1 MKKILDVAG
10 VQPLLPK
17 RRADAHKGAFGHVG
31 VIAGSRGFTGAAKLA
46 CEAAA
51 RSGVGLV
58 TAAIPASLGD
68 LIGAS
73 LLEAMSFLLPATE
86 AESIAQAAIE
96 PALEFAASKAA
107 VVIGPGLSQHPETC
121 AFVLEF
127 ARRCPAPTLIDADGL
142 NALSANP
149 TVLLQAAGPRVLTP
163 HPGEMARL
171 TGRNTAYIQDNRETV
186 AAAFAGQYR
195 CVVVLKGYETVIAGK
210 EDLYINPTGNAGL
223 ATGGTGDIL
232 SGLIGGLLAQG
243 VNPLH
248 AAILGV
254 YLHGLAGD
262 IAAAAKTQRGMIA
275 RDVIEALPEAWK
287 KIEALEKSEISLR
300 DRS

>member
-1 MKKILDVAG
+1 MAMSTIIDMASVRGLV
-10 VQPLLPK
+10 PK
-17 RRADAHKGAFGHVG
+17 RRADAHKGTFGHLC

-58 TAAIPASLGD
+58 TAAVPESLGD

-86 AESIAQAAIE
+86 SESIAHNAIE
-96 PALEFAASKAA
+96 PALAFAASKDA
-107 VVIGPGLSQHPETC
+107 VVIGPGLSQHPDTC

-127 ARRCPAPTLIDADGL
+127 VRRCPVPTLVDADGL

-149 TVLLQAAGPRVLTP
+149 SALLQAAGPRVLTP

-171 TGRNTAYIQDNRETV
+171 TAQTTAYIQENRETV
-186 AAAFAGQYR
+186 ASAFAAQYR
-195 CVVVLKGYETVIAGK
+195 CVVVLKGYETVVAGK
-210 EDLYINPTGNAGL
+210 GEIYINTTGNAGL
-223 ATGGTGDIL
+223 ATGGTGDVL

-243 VNPLH
+243 VKELQ

-275 RDVIEALPEAWK
+275 RDVIETIPEAWK
-287 KIEALEKSEISLR
+287 RIEELGV
-300 DRS
+300 RS

>member
-1 MKKILDVAG
+1 MTRSIDLSSVRAL
-10 VQPLLPK
+10 VPK
-17 RRADAHKGAFGHVG
+17 RRADTHKGTFGHVC

-58 TAAIPASLGD
+58 TAAVPESLGD

-86 AESIAQAAIE
+86 SESIALNALE
-96 PALEFAASKAA
+96 PALEFAASKEAI
-107 VVIGPGLSQHPETC
+107 VIGPGLSQDPDTC

-127 ARRCPAPTLIDADGL
+127 VRRCPVPTLIDADGL
-142 NALSANP
+142 NALGANP
-149 TVLLQAAGPRVLTP
+149 SVLLHAAGPRVLTP

-171 TGRNTAYIQDNRETV
+171 MARKTAYIQENRESV
-186 AAAFAGQYR
+186 ASSFAEQYR
-195 CVVVLKGYETVIAGK
+195 CVVVLKGYETVVAGK
-210 EDLYINPTGNAGL
+210 GECFINTTGNSGL
-223 ATGGTGDIL
+223 ATGGTGDVL

-243 VNPLH
+243 IKELQ
-248 AAILGV
+248 AAVLGV

-262 IAAAAKTQRGMIA
+262 IAAVAKTQRGMIA
-275 RDVIEALPEAWK
+275 RDVIEAIPEAWK
-287 KIEALEKSEISLR
+287 RIEELGVR
-300 DRS
+300 R